1 MELADERR
9 KALLNSKNTHRVFVD
24 VTLGGS
30 VLSNLLTGADQ
41 ATHFP
46 PPRDRSFETR
56 EPVRIRR
63 VADII
68 CDANSLQGTS
78 NEI

>member
-9 KALLNSKNTHRVFVD
+9 KALLNPKDTHRIFVD
-24 VTLGGS
+24 ITLGRS
-30 VLSNLLTGADQ
+30 ILSNLLTGANQ
-41 ATHFP
+41 TTHFP
-46 PPRDRSFETR
+46 PPRDGSFETR